1 MNNYSP
7 DFRLEVE
14 GVKGFCPAGEQY
26 AHFLMDDV
34 SEDERKAV
42 AWQVADAIISIVKRD
57 AFAGRR
63 EAQPAAKSGLS

>member
-26 AHFLMDDV
+26 AHFLMDV
-34 SEDERKAV
+34 PEDERKAV
-42 AWQVADAIISIVKRD
+42 ARQVADAIISIVKRD
-57 AFAGRR
+57 GFAERR
-63 EAQPAAKSGLS
+63 VAQPAAKSGLS